1 MKRIDDYKVHLG
13 MDKGER
19 KMKMQGVMSKDCKLD
34 LTKHFSKPDYQAE
47 RMAEEKKQH
56 QRMLEKE
63 SRTTLGAVKRLI
75 QKVSSLSVEQ

>member
-1 MKRIDDYKVHLG
+1 

-19 KMKMQGVMSKDCKLD
+19 KMKMQGVMPKDCKID
-34 LTKHFSKPDYQAE
+34 LTKHFSKPDY
-47 RMAEEKKQH
+47 RAEEIAKAEEQH

-75 QKVSSLSVEQ
+75 QKVSSLSVE